1 MSEAVREMTFE
12 EEYGILREEAKE
24 PFPNE
29 IEQILKNQIVIMGML
44 QDLQDELE
52 PIQNIQD
59 TYEVLKS
66 NKKLK

>member
-1 MSEAVREMTFE
+1 MDK
-12 EEYGILREEAKE
+12 KE
-24 PFPNE
+24 SFPQE

-59 TYEVLKS
+59 TYEVLK
-66 NKKLK
+66 NNRKLKEMESE